1 MAVAFSTDS
10 SEVINRSLGISSP
23 SRTSHESVE
32 ALYEIPR
39 CVQWV
44 KKHGFHKVALQ
55 FPDALLVDSTEV
67 ALKMEKETGAKVYIL
82 GDTSYGSC
90 CVDEVAA
97 QHVNADCI
105 VHYGQSC
112 LSPTSHLPVLY
123 VFCCQ
128 PVDVEHCVQSFRKLI
143 PDQHARVIIMS
154 DVTYSASINDISS
167 RLSQEYACLVTSSLN
182 IPHSNLDTES
192 STQKSEQDTDS
203 TSTTQDSLDQDNQ
216 VICRFGRTFCLQ
228 ADTELDS
235 YSIFYI
241 GKESLTL
248 TNLMMG
254 YNRCMFYSYNPD
266 GRNCRKETL
275 NVNKALM
282 KRYYMV
288 EKAKEANVVG
298 IVAGTLGVSDY
309 LTVINNLKEIVK
321 KAGKKSYTFVMGKL
335 NVPKLANFM
344 EIDVFVL
351 VACSE
356 NTLIDSSEF
365 YRPVVTP
372 FEMELACNSCREW
385 TGEYITDFRE
395 LLPGAPSH
403 VPMSE
408 GTGEDETDVSLIS
421 GGMRR
426 VGLREEQTTGSTAVV
441 KRDDVL
447 TVAEVNS
454 GASFLQSLSWQG
466 LEQKLGETD
475 VTTAVEGRT
484 GIAAGYTHEPGAG
497 GDKEGPQA

>member
-1 MAVAFSTDS
+1 MAVAFSSDS

-23 SRTSHESVE
+23 SRTSPDSVE

-39 CVQWV
+39 CVEWV
-44 KKHGFHKVALQ
+44 EKHGFHGVALQ
-55 FPDALLVDSTEV
+55 FPDSLLVDATEV
-67 ALKMEKETGAKVYIL
+67 ASKMEKKTGAKVYIL

-105 VHYGQSC
+105 IHYGQSC

-123 VFCCQ
+123 VFCCR
-128 PVDVEHCVQSFRKLI
+128 PVDVEHCVQNFRDLI
-143 PDQHARVIIMS
+143 PDQHTRVILMS
-154 DVTYSASINDISS
+154 DVTYSASVNDIST
-167 RLSQEYACLVTSSLN
+167 RLSQEYTHLVTSSLN
-182 IPHSNLDTES
+182 IPDSKLDTES
-192 STQKSEQDTDS
+192 STEMSEHTTDS
-203 TSTTQDSLDQDNQ
+203 IPTQEDTLKQDSQ
-216 VICRFGRTFCLQ
+216 VICRFGRTFSLQ

-241 GKESLTL
+241 GEESLTL
-248 TNLMMG
+248 TNLMMA
-254 YNRCMFYSYNPD
+254 YNRCTFYSYNPEE
-266 GRNCRKETL
+266 RNCRKETL

-309 LTVINNLKEIVK
+309 LTVINNLKEMIK

-372 FEMELACNSCREW
+372 FEMELACNSAREW

-426 VGLREEQTTGSTAVV
+426 VGLREEEAAGSTAVV

-447 TVAEVNS
+447 TVAESNS

-466 LEQKLGETD
+466 LEQKLGETE
-475 VTTAVEGRT
+475 VTTAVEGRK
-484 GIAAGYTHEPGAG
+484 GIAAGYSHEPGAG
-497 GDKEGPQA
+497 GDEGRD

>member
-1 MAVAFSTDS
+1 MAVAFSSDS
-10 SEVINRSLGISSP
+10 SDVINRCLGISSP
-23 SRTSHESVE
+23 SRTSSDLVE
-32 ALYEIPR
+32 TVYEVPR
-39 CVQWV
+39 CVEWV
-44 KKHGFHKVALQ
+44 KKHGFQKVALQ
-55 FPDALLVDSTEV
+55 FPDCLLVDATEV
-67 ALKMEKETGAKVYIL
+67 TLRIEKETGAKVYIL

-97 QHVNADCI
+97 QHVNANCI
-105 VHYGQSC
+105 VHYGRSC
-112 LSPTSHLPVLY
+112 LSPTSHLPVLF
-123 VFCCQ
+123 VFCCR
-128 PVDVEHCVQSFRKLI
+128 PVDVEHCVQSFRDLI
-143 PDQHARVIIMS
+143 PDQHSRVILMS
-154 DVTYSASINDISS
+154 DVTYSASMNDIST
-167 RLSQEYACLVTSSLN
+167 RLSQEYTHLATSSLN
-182 IPHSNLDTES
+182 IPDSKLDTES
-192 STQKSEQDTDS
+192 STVNS
-203 TSTTQDSLDQDNQ
+203 TSRKQDSPNQHSQ
-216 VICRFGRTFCLQ
+216 VISRFGRTFSLQ

-241 GKESLTL
+241 GEESLTL
-248 TNLMMG
+248 TNLMMA
-254 YNRCMFYSYNPD
+254 YNRCTFYSYNPEEKK
-266 GRNCRKETL
+266 CRKETL

-309 LTVINNLKEIVK
+309 LTMINNLKEVIK

-385 TGEYITDFRE
+385 TGEYVTDFRE

-426 VGLREEQTTGSTAVV
+426 VGLRDEETAGSTAVV
-441 KRDDVL
+441 KRNDLL
-447 TVAEVNS
+447 TVAEVNT
-454 GASFLQSLSWQG
+454 GASFLQSRSWQG
-466 LEQKLGETD
+466 LEQQLGETE
-475 VTTAVEGRT
+475 VTTAVEGRR
-484 GIAAGYTHEPGAG
+484 GIAAGYSHEPGAG
-497 GDKEGPQA
+497 GEKEGPQA